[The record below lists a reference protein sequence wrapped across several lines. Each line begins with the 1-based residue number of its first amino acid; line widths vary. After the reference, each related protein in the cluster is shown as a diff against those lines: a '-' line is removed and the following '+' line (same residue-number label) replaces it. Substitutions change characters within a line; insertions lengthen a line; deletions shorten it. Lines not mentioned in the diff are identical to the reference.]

1 MAPAAMTS
9 RKILCLGDLHL
20 GVRPS
25 RLPPEVE
32 ARSASVAAV
41 WRRAVDLALS
51 EGVGLVLLSGDVV
64 DRANRYFE
72 AFGPLEEGLGRLA
85 DAGIDA
91 VAVAGNHDFD
101 VLPRLAGTVSGRRF
115 RLLGEG
121 GRWERFTW
129 AEEDGRPLLHVDGWS
144 FPARDVREDP
154 VAGHDL
160 PPPTDE
166 APVLG
171 LVHGDLDQPAST
183 NAPLSRDV
191 LEACAGGRISAWL
204 LGHVHKPG
212 PVELSRGRWA
222 LYPGSP
228 QPLDPTE
235 TGSHGAWMLELADGR
250 LSAPEPVPLGTLRWE
265 ALEVDLAGAGD
276 ADAARAAIVEGVRE
290 AAEALAASGPG
301 APEHLLLRAALTGR
315 TRAHDELGALLAEIQ
330 SGAPLELPAGD
341 ARARLVEVADR
352 TRPALDLADL
362 ARGEGPP
369 AVLAGLLLELEGEG
383 ASLASPHRRLLG
395 EAEEAL
401 RGVHAARPYAD
412 LPGSA
417 PAAGDLRSRTAA
429 AAWALLDALLLQK
442 LGPAAAAGGSAGA
455 SAG

>member
-1 MAPAAMTS
+1 MPPNGMST
-9 RKILCLGDLHL
+9 RTILCLGDLHL

-25 RLPPEVE
+25 RLPADLDP
-32 ARSASVAAV
+32 RPASVAAV
-41 WRRAVDLALS
+41 WRRAVELALR
-51 EGVGLVLLSGDVV
+51 EEVGLVLLSGDVV

-85 DAGIDA
+85 DGGIDV

-129 AEEDGRPLLHVDGWS
+129 ADAGGRPLLHVDGWS
-144 FPARDVREDP
+144 FPARDVRADP
-154 VAGHDL
+154 VAAHDL
-160 PPPTDE
+160 PAPADE

-171 LVHGDLDQPAST
+171 LVHGDLDLPAST
-183 NAPLSRDV
+183 NAPLARAT
-191 LEACAGGRISAWL
+191 LEACGGGRVAAWL

-212 PVELSRGRWA
+212 LVSLSRGRWA

-235 TGSHGAWMLELADGR
+235 TGSHGAWLVELADGR
-250 LSAPEPVPLGTLRWE
+250 LGAPEPVPLATLRWE
-265 ALEVDLAGAGD
+265 ALEIDLAGTAD
-276 ADAARAAIVEGVRE
+276 ADAVRAAIVEAVRG
-290 AAEALAASGPG
+290 AADGLAASGPG
-301 APEHLLLRAALTGR
+301 APEHVLLRAALIGR
-315 TRAHDELGALLAEIQ
+315 TRAHGELGSLLAELEA
-330 SGAPLELPAGD
+330 GTHLELPSGD
-341 ARARLVEVADR
+341 ARARLLEVADR

-369 AVLAGLLLELEGEG
+369 AVLAGLLLELEGSAAAPAPSE
-383 ASLASPHRRLLG
+383 RRLLG
-395 EAEEAL
+395 EAEEAV
-401 RGVHAARPYAD
+401 RGVFAARPYAD

-417 PAAGDLRSRTAA
+417 PAAEDLRVRTAA
-429 AAWALLDALLLQK
+429 AAWSLLDALLLQK
-442 LGPAAAAGGSAGA
+442 GEPTGAAGRAAGA
-455 SAG
+455 PPE